1 MGNHLSY
8 SMKLVTFK
16 HIKKESEK
24 RVAFEKPGKYIV
36 FFHNLSGELVFDIQ
50 EKGVDLDIYG
60 LYTGHKK
67 DSFKVKTVQHH
78 RVPGS
83 QSNLLIKGVF
93 DDESVFL
100 YEGMIRIEKSAQG
113 SHTYQKNQN
122 LLLSPQVFVSSKPDL
137 EILANDVYCTH
148 GSTTGK
154 LNKQELFYI
163 QTRGVDI
170 KKSENIMINGF
181 IENMFSKISE
191 SGIHEIESYKYSIL
205 KPYA

>member
-1 MGNHLSY
+1 
-8 SMKLVTFK
+8 MKPVIFIYLRKDSEK
-16 HIKKESEK
+16 HI
-24 RVAFEKPGKYIV
+24 VFEKPGKYIV
-36 FFHNLSGELVFDIQ
+36 FFHNLSGELLFDIK

-60 LYTGHKK
+60 LYTGNKK

-83 QSNLLIKGVF
+83 QSNLLIKGVW
-93 DDESVFL
+93 DDASVFV

-113 SHTYQKNQN
+113 SHAYQKNQN
-122 LLLSPQVFVSSKPDL
+122 LLLSPHVFVSSKPDL

-154 LNKQELFYI
+154 LSKQELYYI
-163 QTRGVDI
+163 QTRGIDST
-170 KKSENIMINGF
+170 KAEHIMVSGF
-181 IENMFSKISE
+181 IENIFSKIMDA
-191 SGIHEIESYKYSIL
+191 GVQKIEQYKYSIL

>member
-1 MGNHLSY
+1 
-8 SMKLVTFK
+8 MKHTTFI
-16 HIKKESEK
+16 HIKQESPK
-24 RVAFEKPGKYIV
+24 RIAFQKPGKYIV
-36 FFHNLSGELVFDIQ
+36 FFHNLSGEIMFDIQ
-50 EKGVDLDIYG
+50 EKDVDLEIYG
-60 LYTGHKK
+60 LYTGQKK
-67 DSFKVKTVQHH
+67 DLFKVKTVQHH
-78 RVPGS
+78 RVPNS

-93 DDESVFL
+93 DDESAFH

-113 SHTYQKNQN
+113 SHAYQKNQN
-122 LLLSPQVFVSSKPDL
+122 LLLSPHVFVSSKPDL

-154 LNKQELFYI
+154 LSKQELFYI

-191 SGIHEIESYKYSIL
+191 SGIQEIEPYKYSIL

>member
-1 MGNHLSY
+1 MRP
-8 SMKLVTFK
+8 VTFI
-16 HIKKESEK
+16 HIKKESGK
-24 RVAFEKPGKYIV
+24 GIVFEKPGKYVV
-36 FFHNLSGELVFDIQ
+36 FFHNLSGELAFDIREQ
-50 EKGVDLDIYG
+50 GVELEIYG

-78 RVPGS
+78 RVPNS

-93 DDESVFL
+93 DDDSAFL

-113 SHTYQKNQN
+113 THAYQKNQN
-122 LLLSPQVFVSSKPDL
+122 LLLSPYVFVSSKPDL

-154 LNKQELFYI
+154 LSKQELFYI
-163 QTRGVDI
+163 QARGVD
-170 KKSENIMINGF
+170 KKRAEFMMVGGF
-181 IENMFSKISE
+181 IENMFSKISD
-191 SGIHEIESYKYSIL
+191 SGVQEIEPYKYSIL

>member
-1 MGNHLSY
+1 
-8 SMKLVTFK
+8 MKHVTFT

-24 RVAFEKPGKYIV
+24 HISFHEPGKYIV

-113 SHTYQKNQN
+113 SHAYQKNQN
-122 LLLSPQVFVSSKPDL
+122 LLLSPHVFVSSKPDL

-154 LNKQELFYI
+154 LSKQELYYI
-163 QTRGVDI
+163 QTRGVD
-170 KKSENIMINGF
+170 KTKAENIMVEGF

-191 SGIHEIESYKYSIL
+191 SGIQEIEPYKYSIL

>member
-1 MGNHLSY
+1 
-8 SMKLVTFK
+8 MKLVTFIYLRKDSEK
-16 HIKKESEK
+16 HI
-24 RVAFEKPGKYIV
+24 VFEKPGKYIV

-78 RVPGS
+78 GVPGS

-113 SHTYQKNQN
+113 SHAYQKNQN

-154 LNKQELFYI
+154 LSKQELFYI
-163 QTRGVDI
+163 QTRGVDST
-170 KKSENIMINGF
+170 KAEHIMVSGF
-181 IENMFSKISE
+181 IENMFSKIMDA
-191 SGIHEIESYKYSIL
+191 GVQEIEQYKYSIL

>member
-1 MGNHLSY
+1 
-8 SMKLVTFK
+8 MKHATFVHIKQESPK
-16 HIKKESEK
+16 HI
-24 RVAFEKPGKYIV
+24 VFNQPGKFIV
-36 FFHNLSGELVFDIQ
+36 FFHNLSGEIVFDIK
-50 EKGVDLDIYG
+50 EKDVDLEIYG

-67 DSFKVKTVQHH
+67 DLFKVKTIQHH
-78 RVPGS
+78 RVPNS

-113 SHTYQKNQN
+113 SHAYQKNQN
-122 LLLSPQVFVSSKPDL
+122 LLLSPHVFVSSKPDL

-154 LNKQELFYI
+154 LNKQDLFYI

-170 KKSENIMINGF
+170 KKSEHLLVGGF
-181 IENMFSKISE
+181 IENMFSKITD
-191 SGIHEIESYKYSIL
+191 SGIQEMEQYKYSII

>member
-1 MGNHLSY
+1 
-8 SMKLVTFK
+8 MKLVTFK
-16 HIKKESEK
+16 HIKEGSEK
-24 RVAFEKPGKYIV
+24 HIVFEKPGKYMV

-67 DSFKVKTVQHH
+67 DSFKVKTIQYH
-78 RVPGS
+78 RVPSS

-100 YEGMIRIEKSAQG
+100 YEGMIRIDKLAQG
-113 SHTYQKNQN
+113 THAYQKNQN
-122 LLLSPQVFVSSKPDL
+122 LLLSPSVFVSSKPDL

-163 QTRGVDI
+163 QSRGVDK
-170 KKSENIMINGF
+170 KKSEHIMISGF
-181 IENMFSKISE
+181 IENMFQHL
-191 SGIHEIESYKYSIL
+191 SGDEFKGIEQYKYTIL
-205 KPYA
+205 KQYA